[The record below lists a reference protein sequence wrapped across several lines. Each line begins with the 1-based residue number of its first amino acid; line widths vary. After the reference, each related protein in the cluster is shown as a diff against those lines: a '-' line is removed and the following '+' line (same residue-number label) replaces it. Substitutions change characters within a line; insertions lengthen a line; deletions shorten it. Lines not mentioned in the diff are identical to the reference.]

1 MNKTLLATAVLMAL
15 TGVSQATTTD
25 YSNQTLNSA
34 IAVQGSGNSATGNN
48 VTVTGTSVIT
58 AANVKV
64 PAGYNEGIFVY
75 NGATA
80 NFGGDYLK
88 VNFTT
93 TDADKRFAGV
103 HIRCSDEDSS
113 AVFNSKLTEID
124 VTGPGASNVWG
135 YGLLVNGMGT
145 KKASAKFTGEDVS
158 IKATTKNYSAE
169 AIDVQPTGKIDFSNS
184 GDVVVHASSEFGA
197 TAVVAYGAVTFN
209 NSGNVLLKSEITG
222 NQTAQRNVVGVM
234 SQDSSFTVTDKVQEL
249 RIDLKGAGVDYDPAE
264 SSFSDGTQAIAA
276 QENAKIDIKS
286 KSLVINI
293 DVPSTLTDKSPSGKT
308 SKQAFGINAG
318 SGANVTLSNSTLTAI
333 TLNQGLGTAY
343 GVNAADGGKISVG
356 GDLTVNVTAKDDA
369 VAIKTAGASETGT
382 SSSITLAGKHNVLVG
397 DVIVETKGAMNLKD
411 GSTEITGDI
420 KVDSASTITLDNSS
434 VELIEGSTFDVKG
447 ALTSKK
453 GQIVLNDAKAHT
465 VSVANLSDGSSLEV
479 VATGELNDKLGGDLD
494 AFNKAFSIE
503 NGADGAT
510 VIMKEG
516 LVAGERKA
524 QLDASGKIDA
534 SSVAVKVNSIMES
547 TLELGSAVPMM
558 TNRILTNDV
567 RKRMGDLR
575 ASEGTYGAW
584 ARYDGGKLKG
594 DNHTKTDFNTI
605 QVGADN
611 ILADYGTRL
620 GMAFSYTDGEAD
632 AARSTADIKAYG
644 LAGYATWMADNGM
657 FVDTVVRLAKFEN
670 DLTIDKTF
678 TGSMD
683 NLAFSVSGE
692 FGWRFDINDLIY
704 VEPQAEIMYTRVKG
718 DDFDIGNARYSV
730 DDVDNLT
737 SRLGFASGIKCPNNR
752 GDLYVRASVVHEFL
766 GDSKIT
772 GTAAGSTGIV
782 KIDGEDTWVEY
793 GFGGNFNLTKNAY
806 LWADVERTS
815 GATIDTDWRAT
826 VGVRYA
832 W

>member
-1 MNKTLLATAVLMAL
+1 M
-15 TGVSQATTTD
+15 
-25 YSNQTLNSA
+25 
-34 IAVQGSGNSATGNN
+34 
-48 VTVTGTSVIT
+48 
-58 AANVKV
+58 
-64 PAGYNEGIFVY
+64 E
-75 NGATA
+75 
-80 NFGGDYLK
+80 
-88 VNFTT
+88 
-93 TDADKRFAGV
+93 RFY
-103 HIRCSDEDSS
+103 
-113 AVFNSKLTEID
+113 
-124 VTGPGASNVWG
+124 GP
-135 YGLLVNGMGT
+135 L
-145 KKASAKFTGEDVS
+145 
-158 IKATTKNYSAE
+158 
-169 AIDVQPTGKIDFSNS
+169 
-184 GDVVVHASSEFGA
+184 
-197 TAVVAYGAVTFN
+197 
-209 NSGNVLLKSEITG
+209 
-222 NQTAQRNVVGVM
+222 
-234 SQDSSFTVTDKVQEL
+234 
-249 RIDLKGAGVDYDPAE
+249 
-264 SSFSDGTQAIAA
+264 
-276 QENAKIDIKS
+276 
-286 KSLVINI
+286 
-293 DVPSTLTDKSPSGKT
+293 DKSPSGKT

-605 QVGADN
+605 QVGADT

-632 AARSTADIKAYG
+632 AARSTAGIKAYG

-692 FGWRFDINDLIY
+692 FRWRFDINDLIY

>member
-1 MNKTLLATAVLMAL
+1 MKKTILATVVLMAL
-15 TGVSQATTTD
+15 SSVGQATTTD
-25 YSNQTLNSA
+25 YSNKTLNSA
-34 IAVQGSGNSATGNN
+34 INVQGSGNSATGNN

-58 AANVKV
+58 NANVYV
-64 PAGYNEGIFVY
+64 PAGYNEGIFIY

-93 TDADKRFAGV
+93 TDADKRFAGI
-103 HIRCSDEDSS
+103 HIRCGDEDSS
-113 AVFNSKLTEID
+113 VVFNSKHTEID

-135 YGLLVNGMGT
+135 YGLLVNGMGSKT
-145 KKASAKFTGEDVS
+145 ASAKFTGEDVS

-169 AIDVQPTGKIDFSNS
+169 AIDVQATGKIDFSNS

-249 RIDLKGAGVDYDPAE
+249 RIDLKGAGVDFNP
-264 SSFSDGTQAIAA
+264 SNPGFSDGTQAIAA

-293 DVPSTLTDKSPSGKT
+293 DVPSTLTDKSPSGTT

-318 SGANVTLSNSTLTAI
+318 SGANVTLGNSTQTSI

-343 GVNAADGGKISVG
+343 GVNSADGGKISIG
-356 GDLTVNVTAKDDA
+356 GDLNVNVTAKDDA
-369 VAIKTAGASETGT
+369 IAIKTAGASETGA
-382 SSSITLAGKHNVLVG
+382 SSEVTLGGKHNVLVG
-397 DVIVETKGAMNLKD
+397 DVIVETNGAMNLKD

-420 KVDSASTITLDNSS
+420 KVDNASTITLDNSS
-434 VELIEGSTFDVKG
+434 VELIEGSTFNVQG

-453 GQIVLNDAKAHT
+453 GQIVLNDAKANT
-465 VSVANLSDGSSLEV
+465 VSVASLSDGSSLEV
-479 VATGELNDKLGGDLD
+479 VASGELNDKLGGDLD
-494 AFNKAFSIE
+494 TFNKAFSIE
-503 NGADGAT
+503 NGADGTT

-524 QLDASGKIDA
+524 LLDASGKIDA
-534 SSVAVKVNSIMES
+534 SSAAVKVNSIMES

-605 QVGADN
+605 QVGADT
-611 ILADYGTRL
+611 ILADYGTRV
-620 GMAFSYTDGEAD
+620 GVAFSYTDGEFD
-632 AARSTADIKAYG
+632 ASRNTSDIKAYG

-670 DLTIDKTF
+670 DLTVDKTF

-683 NLAFSVSGE
+683 NMAFSVSGE
-692 FGWRFDINDLIY
+692 FGWRFDLNDLFY
-704 VEPQAEIMYTRVKG
+704 VEPQAEVIYTWVKG
-718 DDFDIGNARYSV
+718 DDFNLGNARYSV

-737 SRLGFASGIKCPNNR
+737 GRLGFASGIKCPNNR

-772 GTAAGSTGIV
+772 GTAAGSTGVV
-782 KIDGEDTWVEY
+782 KIDGDDTWVEY

>member
-1 MNKTLLATAVLMAL
+1 M
-15 TGVSQATTTD
+15 
-25 YSNQTLNSA
+25 
-34 IAVQGSGNSATGNN
+34 
-48 VTVTGTSVIT
+48 
-58 AANVKV
+58 
-64 PAGYNEGIFVY
+64 
-75 NGATA
+75 
-80 NFGGDYLK
+80 
-88 VNFTT
+88 
-93 TDADKRFAGV
+93 
-103 HIRCSDEDSS
+103 
-113 AVFNSKLTEID
+113 
-124 VTGPGASNVWG
+124 
-135 YGLLVNGMGT
+135 
-145 KKASAKFTGEDVS
+145 
-158 IKATTKNYSAE
+158 
-169 AIDVQPTGKIDFSNS
+169 
-184 GDVVVHASSEFGA
+184 
-197 TAVVAYGAVTFN
+197 
-209 NSGNVLLKSEITG
+209 
-222 NQTAQRNVVGVM
+222 
-234 SQDSSFTVTDKVQEL
+234 
-249 RIDLKGAGVDYDPAE
+249 
-264 SSFSDGTQAIAA
+264 
-276 QENAKIDIKS
+276 
-286 KSLVINI
+286 
-293 DVPSTLTDKSPSGKT
+293 
-308 SKQAFGINAG
+308 
-318 SGANVTLSNSTLTAI
+318 
-333 TLNQGLGTAY
+333 GTAY

-605 QVGADN
+605 QVGADT

-806 LWADVERTS
+806 LWADVERTN

>member
-15 TGVSQATTTD
+15 TGGSQATTTD
-25 YSNQTLNSA
+25 YSNKTLNSA
-34 IAVQGSGNSATGNN
+34 INVQGSGNSATGNN

-58 AANVKV
+58 DANVNV
-64 PAGYNEGIFVY
+64 PAGYNEGIFIY

-93 TDADKRFAGV
+93 TDADKRFAGI
-103 HIRCSDEDSS
+103 HIRCGDEDSS
-113 AVFNSKLTEID
+113 VVFNSKHTEID

-135 YGLLVNGMGT
+135 FGLLVNGMGSKT
-145 KKASAKFTGEDVS
+145 ASAKFTGEDVS

-605 QVGADN
+605 QVGADT

>member
-25 YSNQTLNSA
+25 YSNKTLNSA
-34 IAVQGSGNSATGNN
+34 INVQGSGNSATGNN

-58 AANVKV
+58 DANVNV
-64 PAGYNEGIFVY
+64 PAGYNEGIFIY

-93 TDADKRFAGV
+93 TDADKRFAGI
-103 HIRCSDEDSS
+103 HIRCGDEDSS
-113 AVFNSKLTEID
+113 VVFNSKHTEID

-135 YGLLVNGMGT
+135 YGLLVNGMGSKT
-145 KKASAKFTGEDVS
+145 ASAKFTGEDVS

-249 RIDLKGAGVDYDPAE
+249 RIDLKGAGVDFNPANP
-264 SSFSDGTQAIAA
+264 SFSDGTQAIAA

-293 DVPSTLTDKSPSGKT
+293 DVPSTLTDKSPSGTT

-318 SGANVTLSNSTLTAI
+318 SGANVTLGNSTQTSI

-343 GVNAADGGKISVG
+343 GVNSADGGKISIG
-356 GDLTVNVTAKDDA
+356 GDLNVNVTAKDDA
-369 VAIKTAGASETGT
+369 IAIKTADASSEV
-382 SSSITLAGKHNVLVG
+382 TLGGKHNVLVG
-397 DVIVETKGAMNLKD
+397 DVIVETQGAMNFKD
-411 GSTEITGDI
+411 GSTAITGDV
-420 KVDSASTITLDNSS
+420 KVDGASNISLANSS
-434 VELIEGSTFDVKG
+434 VELMEGSTFVVKG
-447 ALTSKK
+447 ALASKK
-453 GQIVLNDAKAHT
+453 GQIVLNDNKANT
-465 VSVANLSDGSSLEV
+465 VAIENLTDGSSLEV
-479 VATGELNDKLGGDLD
+479 AASGALNDKLGGDLD
-494 AFNKAFSIE
+494 AFNAAFSIT
-503 NGADGAT
+503 NGAEGTT
-510 VIMKEG
+510 VVMKEG
-516 LVAGERKA
+516 LVAGETQAK
-524 QLDASGKIDA
+524 LDNTGKVDAST
-534 SSVAVKVNSIMES
+534 VAVKVNSIMES

-584 ARYDGGKLKG
+584 ARYDGGKLKS

-605 QVGADN
+605 QVGADT
-611 ILADYGTRL
+611 ILADYGTRI
-620 GMAFSYTDGEAD
+620 GVAFSYTDGEFD
-632 AARSTADIKAYG
+632 ASRSTSDIKAYG

-657 FVDTVVRLAKFEN
+657 FVDTVVRLAKFED
-670 DLTIDKTF
+670 DLTVDKTF

-683 NLAFSVSGE
+683 NMAFSVSGE
-692 FGWRFDINDLIY
+692 FGWRFDLNDLFY
-704 VEPQAEIMYTRVKG
+704 VEPQAEVMYTWVKG
-718 DDFDIGNARYSV
+718 DDFNLGNARYSV

-737 SRLGFASGIKCPNNR
+737 GRLGFASGIKCPNNR

-772 GTAAGSTGIV
+772 GTAAGSTGVV
-782 KIDGEDTWVEY
+782 KIDGDDTWVEY

>member
-25 YSNQTLNSA
+25 YSNKTLNSA
-34 IAVQGSGNSATGNN
+34 INVQGSGNSATGNN

-58 AANVKV
+58 DANVNV
-64 PAGYNEGIFVY
+64 PAGYNEGIFIY

-93 TDADKRFAGV
+93 TDADKRFAGI
-103 HIRCSDEDSS
+103 HIRCGDEDSS
-113 AVFNSKLTEID
+113 VIFNSKHTEID

-135 YGLLVNGMGT
+135 YGLLVNGMGSKT
-145 KKASAKFTGEDVS
+145 ASAKFTGEDVS

-249 RIDLKGAGVDYDPAE
+249 RIDLKGAGVDFNPANP
-264 SSFSDGTQAIAA
+264 SFSDGTQAIAA

-293 DVPSTLTDKSPSGKT
+293 DVPSTLTDKSPSGTT

-318 SGANVTLSNSTLTAI
+318 SGANVTLGNSTQTSI

-343 GVNAADGGKISVG
+343 GVNSADGGKISIG
-356 GDLTVNVTAKDDA
+356 GDLNVNVTAKDDA
-369 VAIKTAGASETGT
+369 IAIKTAGASSEV
-382 SSSITLAGKHNVLVG
+382 TLGGKHNVLVG
-397 DVIVETKGAMNLKD
+397 DVIVETQGAMNFKD
-411 GSTEITGDI
+411 GSTAITGDV
-420 KVDSASTITLDNSS
+420 KVDGASNISLANSS
-434 VELIEGSTFDVKG
+434 VELMEGSTFVVKG
-447 ALTSKK
+447 ALASKK
-453 GQIVLNDAKAHT
+453 GQIVLNDNKANT
-465 VSVANLSDGSSLEV
+465 VAIENLTDGSSLEV
-479 VATGELNDKLGGDLD
+479 AASGALNDKLGGDLD
-494 AFNKAFSIE
+494 AFNAAFSIT
-503 NGADGAT
+503 NGAEGTT
-510 VIMKEG
+510 VVMKEG
-516 LVAGERKA
+516 LVAGETQAK
-524 QLDASGKIDA
+524 LDNTGKVDAST
-534 SSVAVKVNSIMES
+534 VAVKVNSIMES

-584 ARYDGGKLKG
+584 ARYDGGKLKS

-605 QVGADN
+605 QVGADT
-611 ILADYGTRL
+611 ILADYGTRI
-620 GMAFSYTDGEAD
+620 GVAFSYTDGEFD
-632 AARSTADIKAYG
+632 ASRSTSDIKAYG

-657 FVDTVVRLAKFEN
+657 FVDTVVRLAKFED
-670 DLTIDKTF
+670 DLTVDKTF

-683 NLAFSVSGE
+683 NMAFSVSGE
-692 FGWRFDINDLIY
+692 FGWRFDLNDLFY
-704 VEPQAEIMYTRVKG
+704 VEPQAEVMYTWVKG
-718 DDFDIGNARYSV
+718 DDFNLGNARYSV

-737 SRLGFASGIKCPNNR
+737 GRLGFASGIKCPNNR

-772 GTAAGSTGIV
+772 GTAAGSTGVV
-782 KIDGEDTWVEY
+782 KIDGDDTWVEY

>member
-25 YSNQTLNSA
+25 YSNKTLNSA
-34 IAVQGSGNSATGNN
+34 INVQGSGNSATGNN

-58 AANVKV
+58 DANVNV
-64 PAGYNEGIFVY
+64 PAGYNEGIFIY

-93 TDADKRFAGV
+93 TDADKRFAGI
-103 HIRCSDEDSS
+103 HIRCGDEDSS
-113 AVFNSKLTEID
+113 VVFNSKHTEID

-135 YGLLVNGMGT
+135 YGLLVNGMGSKT
-145 KKASAKFTGEDVS
+145 ASAKFTGEDVS

-249 RIDLKGAGVDYDPAE
+249 RIDLKGAGVDFNPANPG
-264 SSFSDGTQAIAA
+264 FSDGTQAIAA

-286 KSLVINI
+286 KNLVINI
-293 DVPSTLTDKSPSGKT
+293 DVPSTLTDKSPSGTT

-318 SGANVTLSNSTLTAI
+318 SGANVTLGNSTQTSI

-343 GVNAADGGKISVG
+343 GVNSADGGKISIG
-356 GDLTVNVTAKDDA
+356 GDLNVNVTAKDDA
-369 VAIKTAGASETGT
+369 IAIKTAGASETGA
-382 SSSITLAGKHNVLVG
+382 SSEVTLGGKHNVLVG
-397 DVIVETKGAMNLKD
+397 DVIVETQGAMNFKD
-411 GSTEITGDI
+411 GSTAITGDV
-420 KVDSASTITLDNSS
+420 KVDGASNISLANSS
-434 VELIEGSTFDVKG
+434 VELMEGSTFVVKG
-447 ALTSKK
+447 ALASKK
-453 GQIVLNDAKAHT
+453 GQIVLNA
-465 VSVANLSDGSSLEV
+465 
-479 VATGELNDKLGGDLD
+479 
-494 AFNKAFSIE
+494 AFSIT
-503 NGADGAT
+503 NGAEGTT
-510 VIMKEG
+510 VVMKEG
-516 LVAGERKA
+516 LVAGETQAK
-524 QLDASGKIDA
+524 LDNTGKVDAST
-534 SSVAVKVNSIMES
+534 VAVKVNSIMES

-605 QVGADN
+605 QVGADT
-611 ILADYGTRL
+611 ILADYGTRI
-620 GMAFSYTDGEAD
+620 GVAFSYTDGEFD
-632 AARSTADIKAYG
+632 ASRSTSDIKAYG

-657 FVDTVVRLAKFEN
+657 FVDTVVRLAKFED
-670 DLTIDKTF
+670 DLTVDKTF

-683 NLAFSVSGE
+683 NMAFSVSGE
-692 FGWRFDINDLIY
+692 FGWRFDLNDLFY
-704 VEPQAEIMYTRVKG
+704 VEPQAEVMYTWVKG
-718 DDFDIGNARYSV
+718 DDFNLGNARYSV

-737 SRLGFASGIKCPNNR
+737 GRLGFASGIKCPNNR

-772 GTAAGSTGIV
+772 GTAAGSTGVV
-782 KIDGEDTWVEY
+782 KIDGDDTWVEY
-793 GFGGNFNLTKNAY
+793 SFGGNFNLTKNAY